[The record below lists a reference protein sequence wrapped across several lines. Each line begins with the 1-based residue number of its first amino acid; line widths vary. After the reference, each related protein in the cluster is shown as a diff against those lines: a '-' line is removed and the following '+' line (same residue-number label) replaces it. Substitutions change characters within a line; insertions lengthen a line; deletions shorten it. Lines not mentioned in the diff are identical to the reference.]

1 MLQSLY
7 LENIALIEKL
17 GIELFP
23 GFDVLTGE
31 TGAGKSIIIDAVNF
45 VLGERTSRDLIR
57 NGAAR
62 AKVEAVFS
70 LNEGDAAFAAL
81 DALGIECEGNEL
93 ILSRELSAAGRNAC
107 RVNGT
112 LVPVA
117 SLKSVSDTLVDIHG
131 QHEHQALLDAENHIS
146 YLDAYCHAESLP
158 IIENI
163 DAIVS
168 RRNELMLKRNSGF
181 SSERERE
188 REMDMLCYQIE
199 EISSA
204 NLEAGEEE
212 RLNAEKTVLLNAER
226 IRTALETAHMAL
238 SGAEEGSALSAM
250 DTARRSMRDIAA
262 LNKDYETLSDKIEE
276 LYYAAEDIS
285 FVLRDTSENV
295 ESDMQ
300 RLEEIEQRLKLISD
314 LKRKYGRT
322 VGDVIDF
329 GKDAETKLNELENAE
344 ALAAELDAKLDKL
357 KAEYNV
363 TADELSKV
371 RRAAGERLKRDVLNE
386 LKDLGMAKAMF
397 DVALSDASGG
407 EPRKGGRETAE
418 FMLSANPGEPLKP
431 LEKVA
436 SGGELSRIM
445 LCFKSIFADNDRVPT
460 LIFDEIDTGIS
471 GRTAAVVGEKM
482 LGIAKKHQVICV
494 THLAQIAALADA
506 HLMVRK
512 YDDGK
517 NTFVETR
524 QLDENEKVQR
534 IAQMMDGESDS
545 PSALTHARELIARAD
560 RIADRIKEKTA
571 DKI

>member
-23 GFDVLTGE
+23 GFNVLTGE

-62 AKVEAVFS
+62 AKVEAVFN

-81 DALGIECEGNEL
+81 DALGIEYDGNEL

-158 IIENI
+158 IIEKI

-188 REMDMLCYQIE
+188 REMDMLRYQIE
-199 EISSA
+199 EIASA

-238 SGAEEGSALSAM
+238 SGAEEGSALSAI

-262 LNKDYETLSDKIEE
+262 LNKDYEALGDKIEE
-276 LYYAAEDIS
+276 LYYAAEDVS

-322 VGDVIDF
+322 VEDVIDF

-363 TADELSKV
+363 AADELSKV
-371 RRAAGERLKRDVLNE
+371 RRAAGDRLKRDVLNE

-431 LEKVA
+431 LERVA

-524 QLDENEKVQR
+524 QLNEEEKVQR

-560 RIADRIKEKTA
+560 KIKEKTA

>member
-23 GFDVLTGE
+23 GFNVLTGE

-62 AKVEAVFS
+62 AKVEAVFN

-81 DALGIECEGNEL
+81 DALGIEYDGNEL

-158 IIENI
+158 IIEKI

-188 REMDMLCYQIE
+188 REMDMLRYQIE
-199 EISSA
+199 EIASA

-238 SGAEEGSALSAM
+238 SGAEEGSALSAI

-262 LNKDYETLSDKIEE
+262 LNKDYEALGDKIEE

-322 VGDVIDF
+322 VEDVIDF

-363 TADELSKV
+363 AADELSKV
-371 RRAAGERLKRDVLNE
+371 RRAAGDRLKRNVLNE

-418 FMLSANPGEPLKP
+418 FMLSANPGELLKP

-494 THLAQIAALADA
+494 THLAQIAALAEA

-524 QLDENEKVQR
+524 QLNEEEKVQR

-560 RIADRIKEKTA
+560 KIKEKTA

>member
-23 GFDVLTGE
+23 GFNVLTGE

-62 AKVEAVFS
+62 AKVEAVFN

-81 DALGIECEGNEL
+81 DALGIEYDGNEL

-158 IIENI
+158 IIEKI

-188 REMDMLCYQIE
+188 REMDMLRYQIE
-199 EISSA
+199 EIASA

-238 SGAEEGSALSAM
+238 SGAEEGSALSAI

-262 LNKDYETLSDKIEE
+262 LNKDYEALGDKIEE

-322 VGDVIDF
+322 VEDVIDF
-329 GKDAETKLNELENAE
+329 GKDAGTKLNELENAE
-344 ALAAELDAKLDKL
+344 ALAAELDAKLDRL

-363 TADELSKV
+363 AADELSKV
-371 RRAAGERLKRDVLNE
+371 RRAAGDRLKRDVLNE

-494 THLAQIAALADA
+494 THLAQIAALAEA

-524 QLDENEKVQR
+524 QLNEEEKVQR

-560 RIADRIKEKTA
+560 KIKEKTA

>member
-23 GFDVLTGE
+23 GFNVLTGE

-62 AKVEAVFS
+62 AKVEAVFN

-81 DALGIECEGNEL
+81 DALGIEYDGNEL

-158 IIENI
+158 IIEKI
-163 DAIVS
+163 DVIVS
-168 RRNELMLKRNSGF
+168 RRSELMLKRNSGF
-181 SSERERE
+181 ASERERE
-188 REMDMLCYQIE
+188 REMDMLRYQIE
-199 EISSA
+199 EIASA

-238 SGAEEGSALSAM
+238 SGAEEGSALSAI

-262 LNKDYETLSDKIEE
+262 LNKDYEALGDKIEE

-322 VGDVIDF
+322 VEDVIDF
-329 GKDAETKLNELENAE
+329 GKDAGTKLNELENAE
-344 ALAAELDAKLDKL
+344 ALAAELDAKLDRL

-363 TADELSKV
+363 AADELSKV
-371 RRAAGERLKRDVLNE
+371 RRAAGDRLKRDVLNE

-524 QLDENEKVQR
+524 QLNEEEKVQR

-560 RIADRIKEKTA
+560 KIKEKTA

>member
-23 GFDVLTGE
+23 GFNVLTGE

-62 AKVEAVFS
+62 AKVEAVFN

-81 DALGIECEGNEL
+81 DALGIEYDGNEL

-158 IIENI
+158 IIEKI

-188 REMDMLCYQIE
+188 REMDMLRYQIE
-199 EISSA
+199 EIASA

-238 SGAEEGSALSAM
+238 SGAEEGSAMSAI
-250 DTARRSMRDIAA
+250 DTARRSMRGIAA
-262 LNKDYETLSDKIEE
+262 LNKDYEALGDKIEE

-322 VGDVIDF
+322 VEDVIDF

-363 TADELSKV
+363 AADELSKV
-371 RRAAGERLKRDVLNE
+371 RRAAGDRLKRDVLNE

-494 THLAQIAALADA
+494 THLAQIAALAEA

-524 QLDENEKVQR
+524 QLNEEEKVQR

-560 RIADRIKEKTA
+560 KIKEKTA

>member
-23 GFDVLTGE
+23 GFNVLTGE

-62 AKVEAVFS
+62 AKVEAVFN

-81 DALGIECEGNEL
+81 DALGIEYDGNEL

-158 IIENI
+158 IIEKI

-188 REMDMLCYQIE
+188 REMDMLRYQIE
-199 EISSA
+199 EIASA
-204 NLEAGEEE
+204 NLEAWEEE

-238 SGAEEGSALSAM
+238 SGAEEGSALSAI

-262 LNKDYETLSDKIEE
+262 LNKDYEALGDKIEE

-322 VGDVIDF
+322 VEDVIDF

-363 TADELSKV
+363 AADELSKV
-371 RRAAGERLKRDVLNE
+371 RRAAGDRLKRDVLNE

-431 LEKVA
+431 LERVA

-524 QLDENEKVQR
+524 QLNEEEKVQR

-560 RIADRIKEKTA
+560 KIKEKTA

>member
-23 GFDVLTGE
+23 GFNVLTGE

-62 AKVEAVFS
+62 AKVEAVFN

-81 DALGIECEGNEL
+81 DALGIEYDGNEL

-158 IIENI
+158 IIEKI

-188 REMDMLCYQIE
+188 REMDMLRYQIE
-199 EISSA
+199 EIASA

-238 SGAEEGSALSAM
+238 SGAEEGSALSAI

-262 LNKDYETLSDKIEE
+262 LNKDYEALGDKIEE

-322 VGDVIDF
+322 VEDVIDF

-363 TADELSKV
+363 AADELSKV
-371 RRAAGERLKRDVLNE
+371 RRAAGDRLKRDVLNE

-431 LEKVA
+431 LERVA

-524 QLDENEKVQR
+524 QLNEEEKVQR

-560 RIADRIKEKTA
+560 KIKEKTA

>member
-23 GFDVLTGE
+23 GFNVLTGE

-62 AKVEAVFS
+62 AKVEAVFN

-81 DALGIECEGNEL
+81 DALGIEYDGNEL

-146 YLDAYCHAESLP
+146 YLDAYCHADSLP
-158 IIENI
+158 IIEKI
-163 DAIVS
+163 DAIIS

-181 SSERERE
+181 ASERERE
-188 REMDMLCYQIE
+188 REMDMLRYQIE
-199 EISSA
+199 EIASA

-238 SGAEEGSALSAM
+238 SGAEEGSALSAI

-262 LNKDYETLSDKIEE
+262 LNKDYEALGDKIEE

-322 VGDVIDF
+322 VEDVIDF

-363 TADELSKV
+363 AADELSKV
-371 RRAAGERLKRDVLNE
+371 RRAAGDRLKRDVLNE

-494 THLAQIAALADA
+494 THLAQIAALAEA

-524 QLDENEKVQR
+524 QLNEEEKVQR

-560 RIADRIKEKTA
+560 KIKEKTA

>member
-23 GFDVLTGE
+23 GFNVLTGE

-57 NGAAR
+57 NGTAR
-62 AKVEAVFS
+62 AKVEAVFG

-81 DALGIECEGNEL
+81 DALGIEYDGNEL

-158 IIENI
+158 IIEKI
-163 DAIVS
+163 DVIVS
-168 RRNELMLKRNSGF
+168 RRSELMLKRNSGF

-188 REMDMLCYQIE
+188 REMDMLRYQIE
-199 EISSA
+199 EIASA
-204 NLEAGEEE
+204 NLEVGEEE
-212 RLNAEKTVLLNAER
+212 RLSAEKTVLLNAER

-238 SGAEEGSALSAM
+238 SGAEEGSALSAI

-262 LNKDYETLSDKIEE
+262 LNKDYEALSDKIEE

-285 FVLRDTSENV
+285 FALRDTSENV

-322 VGDVIDF
+322 VEDVIDF

-357 KAEYNV
+357 KAEYNAA
-363 TADELSKV
+363 ADELSKV

-524 QLDENEKVQR
+524 QLNEEEKVQR

-560 RIADRIKEKTA
+560 KIKEKTA

>member
-188 REMDMLCYQIE
+188 REMDMLRYQIE
-199 EISSA
+199 EIASA

-363 TADELSKV
+363 AADELSKV

-560 RIADRIKEKTA
+560 KIKEKTA

>member
-23 GFDVLTGE
+23 GFNVLTGE

-62 AKVEAVFS
+62 AKVEAVFN

-81 DALGIECEGNEL
+81 DALGIEYDGNEL

-158 IIENI
+158 IIEKI

-188 REMDMLCYQIE
+188 REMDMLRYQIE
-199 EISSA
+199 EIASA

-238 SGAEEGSALSAM
+238 SGAEEGSALSAI

-262 LNKDYETLSDKIEE
+262 LNKDYEALGDKIEE

-322 VGDVIDF
+322 VENVIDF
-329 GKDAETKLNELENAE
+329 GKDAGTKLNELENAE

-363 TADELSKV
+363 AADELSKV
-371 RRAAGERLKRDVLNE
+371 RRAAGDRLKRDVLNE

-407 EPRKGGRETAE
+407 ESRKGGRETAE

-494 THLAQIAALADA
+494 THLAQIAALAEA

-524 QLDENEKVQR
+524 QLNEEEKVQR

-560 RIADRIKEKTA
+560 KIKEKTA

>member
-23 GFDVLTGE
+23 GFNVLTGE

-62 AKVEAVFS
+62 AKVEAVFN

-81 DALGIECEGNEL
+81 DALGIECDGNEL

-158 IIENI
+158 IIEKI

-181 SSERERE
+181 ASERERE
-188 REMDMLCYQIE
+188 REMDMLRYQIE
-199 EISSA
+199 EIASA
-204 NLEAGEEE
+204 NLEVGEEE
-212 RLNAEKTVLLNAER
+212 RLSAEKTVLLNAER

-238 SGAEEGSALSAM
+238 SGAEEGSALSAI

-262 LNKDYETLSDKIEE
+262 LNKDYEALGDKIEE

-322 VGDVIDF
+322 VEDVIDF
-329 GKDAETKLNELENAE
+329 GKDAGTKLNELENAE

-363 TADELSKV
+363 AADELSKV
-371 RRAAGERLKRDVLNE
+371 RRAAGDRLKRDVLNE

-407 EPRKGGRETAE
+407 EPRKCGRETAE

-494 THLAQIAALADA
+494 THLAQIAALAEA

-524 QLDENEKVQR
+524 QLNEEEKVQR

-560 RIADRIKEKTA
+560 KIKEKTA
-571 DKI
+571 D

>member
-23 GFDVLTGE
+23 GFNVLTGE

-62 AKVEAVFS
+62 AKVEAVFN

-81 DALGIECEGNEL
+81 DALGIEYDGNEL

-158 IIENI
+158 IIEKI

-168 RRNELMLKRNSGF
+168 KRNELMLKRNSGF
-181 SSERERE
+181 ASERERE
-188 REMDMLCYQIE
+188 REMDMLRYQIE
-199 EISSA
+199 EIASA

-238 SGAEEGSALSAM
+238 SGAEEGSALSAI

-262 LNKDYETLSDKIEE
+262 LNKDYEALGDKIEE

-322 VGDVIDF
+322 VEDVIDF

-344 ALAAELDAKLDKL
+344 ALAAELDAKLDRL

-363 TADELSKV
+363 AADELSKV
-371 RRAAGERLKRDVLNE
+371 RRAAGDRLKRDVLNE

-494 THLAQIAALADA
+494 THLAQIAALAEA

-524 QLDENEKVQR
+524 QLNEEEKVQR

-560 RIADRIKEKTA
+560 KIKEKTA

>member
-23 GFDVLTGE
+23 GFNVLTGE

-62 AKVEAVFS
+62 AKVEAVFN

-81 DALGIECEGNEL
+81 DALGIEYDGNEL

-158 IIENI
+158 IIEKI

-188 REMDMLCYQIE
+188 REMDMLRYQIE
-199 EISSA
+199 EIASA

-238 SGAEEGSALSAM
+238 SGAEEGSALSAI

-262 LNKDYETLSDKIEE
+262 LNKDYEALGDRIEE

-285 FVLRDTSENV
+285 FALRDTSENV

-300 RLEEIEQRLKLISD
+300 RLGEIEQRLKLISD

-322 VGDVIDF
+322 VENVIDF

-363 TADELSKV
+363 AADELSKV
-371 RRAAGERLKRDVLNE
+371 RRAAGERLKRDVLKE

-524 QLDENEKVQR
+524 QLNEEEKVQR

-560 RIADRIKEKTA
+560 KIKEKTA
-571 DKI
+571 D

>member
-23 GFDVLTGE
+23 GFNVLTGE

-62 AKVEAVFS
+62 AKVEAVFN

-81 DALGIECEGNEL
+81 DALGIEYDGNEL

-158 IIENI
+158 IIEKI

-181 SSERERE
+181 SSQRERE
-188 REMDMLCYQIE
+188 REMDMLRYQIE
-199 EISSA
+199 EIASA

-238 SGAEEGSALSAM
+238 SGAEEGSALSAI

-262 LNKDYETLSDKIEE
+262 LNKDYEALGDKIEE

-322 VGDVIDF
+322 VEDVIDF
-329 GKDAETKLNELENAE
+329 GKDAGTKLNELENAE

-363 TADELSKV
+363 AADELSKV
-371 RRAAGERLKRDVLNE
+371 RRAAGDRLKRDVLNE

-524 QLDENEKVQR
+524 QLNEEEKVQR

-560 RIADRIKEKTA
+560 KIKEKTA
-571 DKI
+571 D

>member
-23 GFDVLTGE
+23 GFNVLTGE

-62 AKVEAVFS
+62 AKVEAVFN

-81 DALGIECEGNEL
+81 DALGIEYDGNEL

-158 IIENI
+158 IIEKI

-181 SSERERE
+181 ASERERE
-188 REMDMLCYQIE
+188 REMDMLRYQIE
-199 EISSA
+199 EIASA
-204 NLEAGEEE
+204 NLEVGEEE
-212 RLNAEKTVLLNAER
+212 RLSAEKTVLLNAER

-238 SGAEEGSALSAM
+238 SGAEEGSALSAI

-262 LNKDYETLSDKIEE
+262 LNKDYEALGDKIEE

-322 VGDVIDF
+322 VEDVIDF
-329 GKDAETKLNELENAE
+329 GKDAGTKLNELENAE

-363 TADELSKV
+363 AADELSKV
-371 RRAAGERLKRDVLNE
+371 RRAAGDRLKRDVLNE

-524 QLDENEKVQR
+524 QLNEEEKVQR

-560 RIADRIKEKTA
+560 KIKEKTA

>member
-1 MLQSLY
+1 MLHSLY

-23 GFDVLTGE
+23 GFNVLTGE

-62 AKVEAVFS
+62 AKVEAVFN

-81 DALGIECEGNEL
+81 DALGIEYDGNEL

-158 IIENI
+158 IIEKI
-163 DAIVS
+163 DVIVS

-188 REMDMLCYQIE
+188 REMDMLRYQIE
-199 EISSA
+199 EIASA

-238 SGAEEGSALSAM
+238 SGAEEGSALSAI

-262 LNKDYETLSDKIEE
+262 LNKDYEALSDKIEE

-285 FVLRDTSENV
+285 FALRDTSENV

-322 VGDVIDF
+322 VEDVIDF

-363 TADELSKV
+363 AADELSKV
-371 RRAAGERLKRDVLNE
+371 RRAAGDRLKRDVLNE

-517 NTFVETR
+517 NTFVETQ
-524 QLDENEKVQR
+524 QLNEEEKVQR

-560 RIADRIKEKTA
+560 KIKEKTA

>member
-23 GFDVLTGE
+23 GFNVLTGE

-62 AKVEAVFS
+62 AKVEAVFG

-81 DALGIECEGNEL
+81 DALGIECDGNEL

-158 IIENI
+158 IIEKI

-181 SSERERE
+181 ASERERE
-188 REMDMLCYQIE
+188 REMDMLRYQIE
-199 EISSA
+199 EIASA

-212 RLNAEKTVLLNAER
+212 RLSAEKTVLLNAER

-238 SGAEEGSALSAM
+238 SGAEEGSALSAI

-262 LNKDYETLSDKIEE
+262 LNKNYEALGDKIEE
-276 LYYAAEDIS
+276 LYYTAEDIS
-285 FVLRDTSENV
+285 FALRDTGENV

-322 VGDVIDF
+322 VEDVIDF
-329 GKDAETKLNELENAE
+329 GKDAGTKLNELENAE

-363 TADELSKV
+363 AADELSKV
-371 RRAAGERLKRDVLNE
+371 RRAAGDRLKRDVLNE

-524 QLDENEKVQR
+524 QLNEEEKVQR

-545 PSALTHARELIARAD
+545 HSALTHARELIARAD
-560 RIADRIKEKTA
+560 KIKEKTA
-571 DKI
+571 D

>member
-23 GFDVLTGE
+23 GFNVLTGE

-62 AKVEAVFS
+62 AKVEAVFN

-81 DALGIECEGNEL
+81 DALGIEYDGNEL

-158 IIENI
+158 IIEKI

-181 SSERERE
+181 SSQRERE
-188 REMDMLCYQIE
+188 REMDMLRYQIE
-199 EISSA
+199 EIASA

-238 SGAEEGSALSAM
+238 SGAEEGSALSAI

-262 LNKDYETLSDKIEE
+262 LNKDYEALGDKIEE

-322 VGDVIDF
+322 VEDVIDF
-329 GKDAETKLNELENAE
+329 GKDAGTKLNELENAE
-344 ALAAELDAKLDKL
+344 ALAAELDAKLDRL

-363 TADELSKV
+363 AADELSKV
-371 RRAAGERLKRDVLNE
+371 RRAAGDRLKRDVLNE

-494 THLAQIAALADA
+494 THLAQIAALADT

-524 QLDENEKVQR
+524 QLNEEEKVQR

-560 RIADRIKEKTA
+560 KIKEKTA

>member
-23 GFDVLTGE
+23 GFNVLTGE

-62 AKVEAVFS
+62 AKVEAVFN

-81 DALGIECEGNEL
+81 DALGIEYDGNEL

-158 IIENI
+158 IIEKI

-181 SSERERE
+181 ASERERE
-188 REMDMLCYQIE
+188 REMDMLRYQIE
-199 EISSA
+199 EIASA
-204 NLEAGEEE
+204 NLEVGEEE
-212 RLNAEKTVLLNAER
+212 RLSAEKTVLLNAER

-238 SGAEEGSALSAM
+238 SGAEEGSALSAI

-262 LNKDYETLSDKIEE
+262 LNKDYEALGDKIEE

-322 VGDVIDF
+322 VEDVIDF
-329 GKDAETKLNELENAE
+329 GKDAGTKLNELENAE

-363 TADELSKV
+363 AADELSKV
-371 RRAAGERLKRDVLNE
+371 RRAAGDRLKRDVLNE

-524 QLDENEKVQR
+524 QLNEDEKVQR

-560 RIADRIKEKTA
+560 KIKEKTA
-571 DKI
+571 D

>member
-23 GFDVLTGE
+23 GFNVLTGE

-62 AKVEAVFS
+62 AKVEAVFN

-81 DALGIECEGNEL
+81 DALGIEYDGNEL

-158 IIENI
+158 IIEKI

-188 REMDMLCYQIE
+188 REMDMLRYQIE
-199 EISSA
+199 EIASA

-238 SGAEEGSALSAM
+238 SGAEEGSALSAI

-262 LNKDYETLSDKIEE
+262 LNKDYEALGDKIEE

-322 VGDVIDF
+322 VEDVIDF

-344 ALAAELDAKLDKL
+344 ALAVELDAKLDKL

-363 TADELSKV
+363 AADELSKV
-371 RRAAGERLKRDVLNE
+371 RRAAGDKLKRDVLNE

-524 QLDENEKVQR
+524 QLNEEEKVQR

-560 RIADRIKEKTA
+560 KIKEKTA

>member
-23 GFDVLTGE
+23 GFNVLTGE

-62 AKVEAVFS
+62 AKVEAVFN

-81 DALGIECEGNEL
+81 DALGIEYDGNEL

-158 IIENI
+158 IIEKI
-163 DAIVS
+163 DVIVS
-168 RRNELMLKRNSGF
+168 RRSELMLKRNSGF
-181 SSERERE
+181 ASERERE
-188 REMDMLCYQIE
+188 REMDMLRYQIE
-199 EISSA
+199 EIASA

-238 SGAEEGSALSAM
+238 SGAEEGSALSAI

-262 LNKDYETLSDKIEE
+262 LNKDYEALGDKIEE

-322 VGDVIDF
+322 VEDVIDF
-329 GKDAETKLNELENAE
+329 GKDAGTKLNELENAE
-344 ALAAELDAKLDKL
+344 ALAAELDAKLDRL

-363 TADELSKV
+363 AADELSKV
-371 RRAAGERLKRDVLNE
+371 RRAAGDRLKRDVLNE

-494 THLAQIAALADA
+494 THLAQIAALAEA
-506 HLMVRK
+506 HLMGRK

-524 QLDENEKVQR
+524 QLNEEEKVQR

-560 RIADRIKEKTA
+560 KIKEKTA

>member
-23 GFDVLTGE
+23 GFNVLTGE

-62 AKVEAVFS
+62 AKVEAVFN
-70 LNEGDAAFAAL
+70 LNEGDAAFVAL
-81 DALGIECEGNEL
+81 DALGIECDGNEL

-158 IIENI
+158 IIEKI

-181 SSERERE
+181 ASERERE
-188 REMDMLCYQIE
+188 REMDMLRYQIE
-199 EISSA
+199 EIASA
-204 NLEAGEEE
+204 NLEVGEEE
-212 RLNAEKTVLLNAER
+212 RLSAEKTVLLNAER

-238 SGAEEGSALSAM
+238 SGAEEGSALSAI

-262 LNKDYETLSDKIEE
+262 LNKDYEALGDKIEE

-322 VGDVIDF
+322 VEDVIDF
-329 GKDAETKLNELENAE
+329 GKDAGTKLNELENAE

-363 TADELSKV
+363 AADELSKV
-371 RRAAGERLKRDVLNE
+371 RRAAGDRLKRDVLNE

-524 QLDENEKVQR
+524 QLNEEEKVQR

-560 RIADRIKEKTA
+560 KIKEKTA
-571 DKI
+571 D

>member
-23 GFDVLTGE
+23 GFNVLTGE

-62 AKVEAVFS
+62 AKVEAVFN

-81 DALGIECEGNEL
+81 DALGIEYDGNEL

-158 IIENI
+158 IIEKI

-181 SSERERE
+181 ASERERE
-188 REMDMLCYQIE
+188 REMDMLRYQIE
-199 EISSA
+199 EIASA

-238 SGAEEGSALSAM
+238 SGAEEGSALSAI

-262 LNKDYETLSDKIEE
+262 LNKDYEALGDKIEE

-322 VGDVIDF
+322 VEDVIDF

-363 TADELSKV
+363 AADELSKV
-371 RRAAGERLKRDVLNE
+371 RRAAGDRLKRDVLNE

-494 THLAQIAALADA
+494 THLAQIAALAEA

-524 QLDENEKVQR
+524 QLNEEEKVQR

-560 RIADRIKEKTA
+560 KIKEKTA

>member
-23 GFDVLTGE
+23 GFNVLTGE

-62 AKVEAVFS
+62 AKVEAVFN

-81 DALGIECEGNEL
+81 DALGIEYDGNEL

-158 IIENI
+158 IIEKI

-188 REMDMLCYQIE
+188 REMDMLRYQIE
-199 EISSA
+199 EIASA

-238 SGAEEGSALSAM
+238 SGAEEGSALSAI

-262 LNKDYETLSDKIEE
+262 LNKDYEALGDKIEE

-285 FVLRDTSENV
+285 FVLRDTSENI

-322 VGDVIDF
+322 VEDVIDF
-329 GKDAETKLNELENAE
+329 GKDAGTKLNELENAE

-363 TADELSKV
+363 AADELSKV
-371 RRAAGERLKRDVLNE
+371 RRAAGDRLKRDVLNE

-407 EPRKGGRETAE
+407 EPRNGGRETAE

-494 THLAQIAALADA
+494 THLAQIAALAEA

-524 QLDENEKVQR
+524 QLNEEEKVQR

-560 RIADRIKEKTA
+560 KIKEKTA

>member
-23 GFDVLTGE
+23 GFNVLTGE

-62 AKVEAVFS
+62 AKVEAVFN

-81 DALGIECEGNEL
+81 DALGIEYDGNEL

-158 IIENI
+158 IIEKI

-188 REMDMLCYQIE
+188 REMDMLRYQIE
-199 EISSA
+199 EIASA

-238 SGAEEGSALSAM
+238 SGAEEGSALSAI

-262 LNKDYETLSDKIEE
+262 LNKDYEALGDKIEE

-322 VGDVIDF
+322 VEDVIDF
-329 GKDAETKLNELENAE
+329 GKDAGTKLNELENAE

-363 TADELSKV
+363 AADELSKV
-371 RRAAGERLKRDVLNE
+371 RRAAGDRLKRNVLNE

-494 THLAQIAALADA
+494 THLAQIAALAEA

-524 QLDENEKVQR
+524 QLNEEEKVQR

-560 RIADRIKEKTA
+560 KIKEKTA

>member
-23 GFDVLTGE
+23 GFNVLTGE

-62 AKVEAVFS
+62 AKVEAVFN

-81 DALGIECEGNEL
+81 DALGIECDGNEL

-158 IIENI
+158 IIEKI

-181 SSERERE
+181 ASERERE
-188 REMDMLCYQIE
+188 REMDMLRYQIE
-199 EISSA
+199 EIASA
-204 NLEAGEEE
+204 NLEVGEEE
-212 RLNAEKTVLLNAER
+212 RLSAEKTVLLNAER

-238 SGAEEGSALSAM
+238 SGAEEGSALSAI

-262 LNKDYETLSDKIEE
+262 LNKDYEALGDKIEE

-322 VGDVIDF
+322 VEDVIDF
-329 GKDAETKLNELENAE
+329 GKDAGTKLNELENAE

-363 TADELSKV
+363 AADELSKV
-371 RRAAGERLKRDVLNE
+371 RRAAGDRLKRDVLNE

-494 THLAQIAALADA
+494 THLAQIAALAEA

-524 QLDENEKVQR
+524 QLNEEEKVQR

-560 RIADRIKEKTA
+560 KIKEKTA
-571 DKI
+571 D

>member
-23 GFDVLTGE
+23 GFNVLTGE

-62 AKVEAVFS
+62 AKVEAVFN

-81 DALGIECEGNEL
+81 DALGIEYDGNEL

-158 IIENI
+158 IIEKI

-188 REMDMLCYQIE
+188 REMDMLRYQIE
-199 EISSA
+199 EIASA

-238 SGAEEGSALSAM
+238 SGAEEGSALSAI

-262 LNKDYETLSDKIEE
+262 LNKDYEALGDKIEE

-322 VGDVIDF
+322 VEDVIDF
-329 GKDAETKLNELENAE
+329 GKDAGTKLNELENAD
-344 ALAAELDAKLDKL
+344 ELDAKLDKL

-363 TADELSKV
+363 AADELSKV
-371 RRAAGERLKRDVLNE
+371 RRAAGDRLKRDVLNE

-407 EPRKGGRETAE
+407 ESRKGGRETAE

-524 QLDENEKVQR
+524 QLNEEEKVQR

-560 RIADRIKEKTA
+560 KIKEKTA

>member
-23 GFDVLTGE
+23 GFNVLTGE

-81 DALGIECEGNEL
+81 DALGIECDGNEL

-158 IIENI
+158 IIEKI

-181 SSERERE
+181 ASERERE
-188 REMDMLCYQIE
+188 REMDMLRYQIE
-199 EISSA
+199 EIASA
-204 NLEAGEEE
+204 NLEVGEEE
-212 RLNAEKTVLLNAER
+212 RLSAEKTVLLNAER

-238 SGAEEGSALSAM
+238 SGAEEGSALSAI

-262 LNKDYETLSDKIEE
+262 LNKDYEALSDKIEE

-322 VGDVIDF
+322 VEDVIDF

-357 KAEYNV
+357 KAEYNAA
-363 TADELSKV
+363 ADELSKV
-371 RRAAGERLKRDVLNE
+371 RRAAGDRLKRDVLNE

-524 QLDENEKVQR
+524 QLNEGEKVQR

-560 RIADRIKEKTA
+560 KIKEKTA
-571 DKI
+571 D

>member
-23 GFDVLTGE
+23 GFNVLTGE

-62 AKVEAVFS
+62 AKVEAVFN

-81 DALGIECEGNEL
+81 DALGIEYDGNEL

-158 IIENI
+158 IIEKI

-188 REMDMLCYQIE
+188 REMDMLRYQIE
-199 EISSA
+199 EIASA

-238 SGAEEGSALSAM
+238 SGAEEGSALSAI

-262 LNKDYETLSDKIEE
+262 LNKDYEALGDKIEE
-276 LYYAAEDIS
+276 LYYVAEDIS

-322 VGDVIDF
+322 VEDVIDF
-329 GKDAETKLNELENAE
+329 GKDAGTKLNELENAE

-363 TADELSKV
+363 AADELSKV
-371 RRAAGERLKRDVLNE
+371 RRAAGDRLKRDVLNE

-407 EPRKGGRETAE
+407 ESRKGGRETAE

-524 QLDENEKVQR
+524 QLNEEEKVQR

-560 RIADRIKEKTA
+560 KIKEKTA
-571 DKI
+571 D

>member
-23 GFDVLTGE
+23 GFNVLTGE

-62 AKVEAVFS
+62 AKVEAVFN

-81 DALGIECEGNEL
+81 DALGIEYDGNEL

-158 IIENI
+158 INEKI

-168 RRNELMLKRNSGF
+168 RRSELMLKRNSGF

-188 REMDMLCYQIE
+188 REMDMLRYQIE
-199 EISSA
+199 EIASA

-238 SGAEEGSALSAM
+238 SGAEEGSALSAI

-262 LNKDYETLSDKIEE
+262 LNKDYEALGDKIEE

-322 VGDVIDF
+322 VEDVIDF
-329 GKDAETKLNELENAE
+329 GKDAGTKLNELENAE

-363 TADELSKV
+363 AADELSKV
-371 RRAAGERLKRDVLNE
+371 RRAAGDRLKRDVLNE

-524 QLDENEKVQR
+524 QLNEEEKVQR

-560 RIADRIKEKTA
+560 KIKEKTA

>member
-23 GFDVLTGE
+23 GFNVLTGE

-57 NGAAR
+57 NGAVR
-62 AKVEAVFS
+62 AKVEAVFN

-81 DALGIECEGNEL
+81 DALGIEYDGNEL

-168 RRNELMLKRNSGF
+168 RRSELMLKRNSGF
-181 SSERERE
+181 ASERERE
-188 REMDMLCYQIE
+188 REMDMLRYQIE
-199 EISSA
+199 EIASA

-238 SGAEEGSALSAM
+238 SGAEEGSALSAI

-262 LNKDYETLSDKIEE
+262 LNKDYEALGDKIEE

-322 VGDVIDF
+322 VEDVIDF
-329 GKDAETKLNELENAE
+329 GKDAGTKLNELENAE

-363 TADELSKV
+363 AADELSKV
-371 RRAAGERLKRDVLNE
+371 RRAAGDRLKRDVLNE

-407 EPRKGGRETAE
+407 ESRKGGRETAE

-524 QLDENEKVQR
+524 QLNEEEKVQR

-560 RIADRIKEKTA
+560 KIKGKTA

>member
-23 GFDVLTGE
+23 GFNVLTGE

-57 NGAAR
+57 NGAVR
-62 AKVEAVFS
+62 AKVEAVFN

-81 DALGIECEGNEL
+81 DALGIEYDGNEL

-158 IIENI
+158 IIEKI

-188 REMDMLCYQIE
+188 REMDMLRYQIE
-199 EISSA
+199 EIASA

-238 SGAEEGSALSAM
+238 SGAEEGSALSAI

-262 LNKDYETLSDKIEE
+262 LNKDYEALGDKIEE

-322 VGDVIDF
+322 VEDVIDF

-363 TADELSKV
+363 AADELSKV
-371 RRAAGERLKRDVLNE
+371 RRAAGDRLKRDVLNE

-407 EPRKGGRETAE
+407 ESRKGGRETAE

-524 QLDENEKVQR
+524 QLNEEEKVQR

-560 RIADRIKEKTA
+560 KIKEKTA

>member
-23 GFDVLTGE
+23 GFNVLTGE

-62 AKVEAVFS
+62 AKVEAVFG

-81 DALGIECEGNEL
+81 DVLGIEYDGNEL

-158 IIENI
+158 IIEKI

-188 REMDMLCYQIE
+188 REMDMLRYQIE
-199 EISSA
+199 EIASA
-204 NLEAGEEE
+204 NLEADEEE
-212 RLNAEKTVLLNAER
+212 RLSAEKTVLLNAER

-238 SGAEEGSALSAM
+238 SGAEEGSALSAI

-262 LNKDYETLSDKIEE
+262 LNKDYEALGDKIEE
-276 LYYAAEDIS
+276 LYYTAEDIS

-322 VGDVIDF
+322 VEDVIDF
-329 GKDAETKLNELENAE
+329 GKDAGTKLNELENAE

-363 TADELSKV
+363 AADELSKV
-371 RRAAGERLKRDVLNE
+371 RRAAGERLKRDVLKE

-397 DVALSDASGG
+397 DVALSDVSGG

-524 QLDENEKVQR
+524 QLNEEEKVQR

-560 RIADRIKEKTA
+560 KIKEKTA
-571 DKI
+571 D

>member
-23 GFDVLTGE
+23 GFNVLTGE

-62 AKVEAVFS
+62 AKVEAVFN

-81 DALGIECEGNEL
+81 DALGIEYDGNEL

-146 YLDAYCHAESLP
+146 YLDAYCHADSLP
-158 IIENI
+158 IIEKI

-188 REMDMLCYQIE
+188 REMDMLRYQIE
-199 EISSA
+199 EIASA

-238 SGAEEGSALSAM
+238 SGAEEGSALSAI

-262 LNKDYETLSDKIEE
+262 LNKDYEALGDKIEE

-322 VGDVIDF
+322 VEDVIDF

-363 TADELSKV
+363 AADELSKV
-371 RRAAGERLKRDVLNE
+371 RRAAGDRLKRDVLNE

-494 THLAQIAALADA
+494 THLAQIAALAEA

-524 QLDENEKVQR
+524 QLNEEEKVQR

-560 RIADRIKEKTA
+560 KIKEKTA

>member
-23 GFDVLTGE
+23 GFNVLTGE

-62 AKVEAVFS
+62 AKVEAVFN

-81 DALGIECEGNEL
+81 DALGIEYDGNEL

-158 IIENI
+158 IIEKI

-188 REMDMLCYQIE
+188 REMDMLRYQIE
-199 EISSA
+199 EIASA

-212 RLNAEKTVLLNAER
+212 RLNAEKTVLLNAKR

-238 SGAEEGSALSAM
+238 SGAEEGSALSAI

-262 LNKDYETLSDKIEE
+262 LNKDYEALGDKIEE

-322 VGDVIDF
+322 VEDVIDF
-329 GKDAETKLNELENAE
+329 GKDAGTKLNELENAE

-363 TADELSKV
+363 AADELSKV
-371 RRAAGERLKRDVLNE
+371 RRAAGDRLKRDVLNE

-494 THLAQIAALADA
+494 THLAQIAALAEA

-524 QLDENEKVQR
+524 QLNEEEKVQR

-560 RIADRIKEKTA
+560 KIKEKTA

>member
-23 GFDVLTGE
+23 GFNVLTGE

-62 AKVEAVFS
+62 AKVEAVFN

-81 DALGIECEGNEL
+81 DALGIEYDGNEL

-158 IIENI
+158 IIEKI

-188 REMDMLCYQIE
+188 REMDMLRYQIE
-199 EISSA
+199 EIASA

-238 SGAEEGSALSAM
+238 SGAEEGSALSAI

-262 LNKDYETLSDKIEE
+262 LNKDYEALGDKIEE

-322 VGDVIDF
+322 VEDVIDF
-329 GKDAETKLNELENAE
+329 GKDAGTKLNELENAE

-363 TADELSKV
+363 AADELSKV
-371 RRAAGERLKRDVLNE
+371 RRAAGDRLKRDVLNE

-494 THLAQIAALADA
+494 THLAQIAALAEA

-524 QLDENEKVQR
+524 QLNEEEKVQR

-560 RIADRIKEKTA
+560 KIKEKTA

>member
-23 GFDVLTGE
+23 GFNVLTGE

-62 AKVEAVFS
+62 AKVEAVFN

-81 DALGIECEGNEL
+81 DALGIEYDGNEL

-158 IIENI
+158 IIEKI

-188 REMDMLCYQIE
+188 REMDMLRYQIE
-199 EISSA
+199 EIASA

-238 SGAEEGSALSAM
+238 SGAEEGSALSAI

-262 LNKDYETLSDKIEE
+262 LNKDYEALGDKIEE

-322 VGDVIDF
+322 VEDVTDF

-363 TADELSKV
+363 AADELSKV
-371 RRAAGERLKRDVLNE
+371 RRAAGDRLKRDVLNE

-431 LEKVA
+431 LERVA

-524 QLDENEKVQR
+524 QLNEEEKVQR

-560 RIADRIKEKTA
+560 KIKEKTA

>member
-23 GFDVLTGE
+23 GFNVLTGE

-62 AKVEAVFS
+62 AKVEAVFN

-81 DALGIECEGNEL
+81 DALGIEYDGNEI

-158 IIENI
+158 IIEKI

-168 RRNELMLKRNSGF
+168 RRSELMLKRNSGF

-188 REMDMLCYQIE
+188 REMDMLRYQIE
-199 EISSA
+199 EIASA

-238 SGAEEGSALSAM
+238 SGAEEGSAVSAI

-262 LNKDYETLSDKIEE
+262 LNKDYEALGDKIEE

-322 VGDVIDF
+322 VEDVIDF
-329 GKDAETKLNELENAE
+329 GKDAGTKLNELENAE

-363 TADELSKV
+363 AADELSKV
-371 RRAAGERLKRDVLNE
+371 RRAAGDRLKRDVLNE

-524 QLDENEKVQR
+524 QLNEEEKVQR

-560 RIADRIKEKTA
+560 KIKEKTA